1 MKKSYF
7 KYVTQADYQF
17 RNDNNFK
24 KSIDDIVRK
33 HIEHGKF
40 MLNIQE
46 DQTDYKK
53 MENNDRTRKHR

>member
-53 MENNDRTRKHR
+53 MEI